1 MSTKLTV
8 ASLLA
13 VAIAAPAAADITISL
28 GASAPTYSTTLTFD
42 EPGTPTG
49 VVPASTWV
57 STHGVDIGGGDGLSV
72 VDNFSVNPGQGWL
85 GTGNA
90 FLGNFGVFMTFEND
104 LTDFS
109 SQVWDPS
116 GAPSPFGG
124 GAVVFLFDDGVEV
137 ANFAFTPS
145 WGGVGD
151 EWINITA
158 TGGMVF
164 DDVRILG
171 YGFQP
176 LTHIDNASWNAVPAP
191 ASAALIGLAGLVSTR
206 RRRA

>member
-1 MSTKLTV
+1 MNNAMTALMV
-8 ASLLA
+8 GA
-13 VAIAAPAAADITISL
+13 AITAAPAHADITISL

-49 VVPASTWV
+49 VVPSSTWI
-57 STHGVDIGGGDGLSV
+57 STHGVDITAGDGQSV
-72 VDNFSVNPGQGWL
+72 VNNFSTTPGQAWL
-85 GTGNA
+85 GTDNA

-124 GAVVFLFDDGVEV
+124 GAYVFLFDDGVEV

-151 EWINITA
+151 EWININA
-158 TGGMVF
+158 TGGMKF

-171 YGFQP
+171 FGFQP
-176 LTHIDNASWNAVPAP
+176 LTHIDNTSWNAIPAP
-191 ASAALIGLAGLVSTR
+191 ASAGLLGLAGLAATR